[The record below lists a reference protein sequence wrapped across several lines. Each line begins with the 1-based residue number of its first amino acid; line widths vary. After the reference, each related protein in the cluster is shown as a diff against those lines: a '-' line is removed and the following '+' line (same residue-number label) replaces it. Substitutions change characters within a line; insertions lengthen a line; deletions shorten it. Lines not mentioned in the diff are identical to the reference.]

1 MHTPV
6 FLGFYSHFW
15 AEIAPGSGAG
25 GNFFDLN
32 IFCGDLSDFFFRFSP
47 GAAKQ
52 GKICVHFLVR
62 AHFVRKYKLFS
73 AARCVWCGKI
83 R

>member
-32 IFCGDLSDFFFRFSP
+32 IFCGDLSDFRFRFSP
-47 GAAKQ
+47 GAVKQ
-52 GKICVHFLVR
+52 GKICGYFWIGRILYVNISYFRLR
-62 AHFVRKYKLFS
+62 GAS
-73 AARCVWCGKI
+73 GAAK
-83 R
+83 

>member
-15 AEIAPGSGAG
+15 AEIASGSGAG

-32 IFCGDLSDFFFRFSP
+32 IFCGNLSDFRFRFSS
-47 GAAKQ
+47 GAAK
-52 GKICVHFLVR
+52 
-62 AHFVRKYKLFS
+62 
-73 AARCVWCGKI
+73 
-83 R
+83 